1 MPESYEIRAFKAEDT
16 PRLLQV
22 WNRSLPIDGVGLSVF
37 EQKVIL
43 DDNFSP
49 EGLLVAETKDGV
61 QGFIYGVVRR
71 VPMPGLGLQ
80 EDKGWITAW
89 GVVPEARGQGMGK
102 ALLNA
107 SLGFF
112 KQENR
117 KQVIFSTYSPNY
129 FVPGV
134 DMKAYAPAM
143 QLLGKAGFEKV
154 TEFLSMDARIV
165 QYVRPDEV
173 VAKEEKLRQSG
184 IDVRFYE
191 RADLF
196 NYLEF
201 QRKHMPP
208 DWLMLAKNNLR
219 DLCRGMFEPDQIVI
233 ALDRGTIV
241 GFCQHEAEHFGPFGV
256 ADSHQGKGIGT
267 VLLSKVLERMHQKG
281 LHGAWLLW
289 TGDRAAQGV
298 YGRLGFTETRRFAM
312 MCKNI

>member
-1 MPESYEIRAFKAEDT
+1 MPTAFEIRAFRGEDICQ
-16 PRLLQV
+16 LLSV
-22 WNRSLPIDGVGLSVF
+22 WNRAIPIDGVSQSVF
-37 EQKVIL
+37 EQKVVL

-49 EGLLVAETKDGV
+49 EGLLVAETQRGIE
-61 QGFIYGVVRR
+61 GFIYGVVRR

-89 GVVPEARGQGMGK
+89 GVVPEARRQGMGS
-102 ALLNA
+102 ALLKA
-107 SLGFF
+107 SLDFF
-112 KQENR
+112 RRENR

-143 QLLGKAGFEKV
+143 QILEKSGFEKV
-154 TEFLSMDARIV
+154 TEFISMDARIV
-165 QYVRPDEV
+165 QYVRPDSV
-173 VAKEEKLRQSG
+173 VEKEEKLRKSG

-191 RADLF
+191 REDLF

-201 QRKHMPP
+201 HRKHMPP
-208 DWLMLAKNNLR
+208 DWLMLSKKNLI
-219 DLCRGMFEPDQIVI
+219 DLTRGMFEPDQIVV
-233 ALDRGTIV
+233 ALDKGEIV

-289 TGDRAAQGV
+289 TGERAAQGV

-312 MCKNI
+312 MSKTL